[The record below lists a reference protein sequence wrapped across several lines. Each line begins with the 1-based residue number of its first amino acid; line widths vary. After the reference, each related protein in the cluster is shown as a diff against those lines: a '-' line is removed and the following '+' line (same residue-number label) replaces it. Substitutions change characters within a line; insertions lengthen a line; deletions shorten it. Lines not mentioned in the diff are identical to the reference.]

1 MSRHFVLRVA
11 VAVALG
17 SAVLGATMGAATSQ
31 AAAQGWP
38 SVSPASGHG
47 SYLRHGHAF
56 GNWRGGGFGHPRQ
69 AWSQGGW
76 GQGGWGHGGWGH
88 GRPGYGGRWRDR
100 PAYGYGPPRCVVR
113 HVRYWDGWDWVS
125 ERRRVCY

>member
-47 SYLRHGHAF
+47 SYLRHGRAF

-76 GQGGWGHGGWGH
+76 GQGGWGH

-125 ERRRVCY
+125 ERRRVCH

>member
-1 MSRHFVLRVA
+1 MSRQFVLRVA

-17 SAVLGATMGAATSQ
+17 TAVLGATMGAATHQ

-38 SVSPASGHG
+38 SVDLAPGQG
-47 SYLRHGHAF
+47 SYQRHGHAY
-56 GNWRGGGFGHPRQ
+56 GDRRGDGVGQPRQ

-88 GRPGYGGRWRDR
+88 GNWGHGRWRDR
-100 PAYGYGPPRCVVR
+100 PVYGYGPQRCVVR
-113 HVRYWDGWDWVS
+113 HVRYWDGWGWVS
-125 ERRRVCY
+125 ERRRVCH